1 MNCLKCGA
9 EAPENQV
16 FCDHCLS
23 VMAQYPIKPGT
34 PVNLPKRALTT
45 EESKKPAKK
54 KRTPPPEEQI
64 AGLRHQ
70 ILRLRLALVILI
82 FLLCAVSGF
91 LALRLYQDSLT
102 PDAGRNYTIDTSMNN

>member
-23 VMAQYPIKPGT
+23 VMAQCPIKPGT
-34 PVNLPKRALTT
+34 PVNLPKRALTI
-45 EESKKPAKK
+45 EEPKKPVKK
-54 KRTPPPEEQI
+54 KRTPSPEEQI
-64 AGLRHQ
+64 AGLRRQ
-70 ILRLRLALVILI
+70 ILGLRFAVVILVLALCV
-82 FLLCAVSGF
+82 VGGY
-91 LALRLYQDSLT
+91 LALRLHQDFLL